1 MHVPKE
7 LWENFPLHLPFP
19 AGCPH
24 FRKNY
29 KGGPEEEGGGTEE
42 GRGRGEA
49 NLLET
54 FTHNK

>member
-7 LWENFPLHLPFP
+7 LWENLPLHLPFP
-19 AGCPH
+19 AGCPD
-24 FRKNY
+24 FRKQNY
-29 KGGPEEEGGGTEE
+29 KGGPEEEEEGEE

-54 FTHNK
+54 FAHNK